1 MDNPQPT
8 QSDIRASS
16 GSGRST
22 GSRRQNVRTNP
33 PQSTSFQLLSKSYP
47 DMSQP
52 SQQLHQI
59 EKSVTHLL
67 VATKLL
73 LETLTQWSRGT
84 ATEGEVSDV
93 YVRLGYEFNIA
104 CRAFNAIGVDTGDLG
119 PVPDLL
125 RGILEDT
132 LSQEASQASLDRFLP
147 RIRDII
153 INLLQGLK
161 KKQAKLRARA
171 ARDTE
176 RSSSG
181 SSAPTRQDSIDVL
194 GDTPIPET
202 HIPSRQTSGL
212 SRQSVQRATS
222 RDLPTG
228 PELPPRTS
236 SRNEG
241 RTSPNYG
248 NDRYDS
254 QSTLQSSNSNS
265 TMSST
270 TAQDIPIIAPY
281 PAEDTIPSG
290 PQPPPHGGAA
300 HNFPHPPPPPP
311 KQDAL
316 LALQRGG
323 DLERRASRRFS
334 TYQIKQQLGGA
345 ANGIPMIPTQNSPVP
360 NRGREVRESIQAVRQ
375 RGSTQYNRTKTERR
389 LIGETSPTRT
399 VPNRITEESPK
410 PARQAPEIVEPG
422 SPNIKTP
429 EDKLGP
435 SYFEKDGTERPRMSA
450 VVAGPIDEPS
460 FMGESGLSAPA
471 TIPQRRISRR
481 AQTATPPPQVETPLN
496 NEDSPQAGKPLTLF
510 LQYKSKVK
518 KVILEDGY
526 NDLSVARIQLAFI
539 DKFAWNTH
547 SEGIDLPEIYIQ
559 DNLSGV
565 RYELEDLS
573 DIKNNTVLV
582 LNVEPLDEVKRHI
595 DDGLSSLR
603 RVVEGIKISID
614 DQQGAIQLVSER
626 QTESAKELASILVA
640 PTHSVASTPNSSAQR
655 GTSTTTS
662 SSSGLDQLSEIQTL
676 RRDLAIMRQTYSSF
690 TSDVEASMAAV
701 RTKAA
706 SVKSVALKVALPS
719 ISGESGRAYVKKGL
733 YDTLHKDQTAAFERV
748 DEIQDSIEDLRKD
761 VVTRGVRPLPRQ
773 LEQVAKDLAN
783 AATEVRRLEGFLAKE
798 KPMWIKVWKQE
809 LQQVCDDKAAVQESE
824 MLVTDL
830 TADLEDA
837 ESTFRLVEE
846 ACKQQNLEPADGKGA
861 RNVSGGRMVTLNS
874 VDQSLD
880 PRKAKDG
887 VLGEVKGLQVDHE
900 SRLEAIARAERNRQ
914 KELESRKEGEFTKE
928 VASFVEEG
936 KLKKTGGVEEAERLR
951 KARDERARREYYER
965 QNGITPS
972 APPPPPAVEESNTN
986 GDEAVV
992 EATEEV
998 PEAVEEPPETPAKD

>member
-1 MDNPQPT
+1 
-8 QSDIRASS
+8 
-16 GSGRST
+16 
-22 GSRRQNVRTNP
+22 
-33 PQSTSFQLLSKSYP
+33 
-47 DMSQP
+47 MSQP

-73 LETLTQWSRGT
+73 LETLTQWSRAT

-125 RGILEDT
+125 RGILEET

-171 ARDTE
+171 ARDTD
-176 RSSSG
+176 RG
-181 SSAPTRQDSIDVL
+181 PGPSAPTRQDSIDVL
-194 GDTPIPET
+194 GDTPLSESQ
-202 HIPSRQTSGL
+202 IPSRTTSGL
-212 SRQSVQRATS
+212 SRQSVQRTSS
-222 RDLPTG
+222 RDLHAG

-241 RTSPNYG
+241 RISPNYG
-248 NDRYDS
+248 AERYDS
-254 QSTLQSSNSNS
+254 QTTMQSSNSQSSNS

-270 TAQDIPIIAPY
+270 TAQNIPIIVPY
-281 PAEDTIPSG
+281 PAEDTIPTG
-290 PQPPPHGGAA
+290 PQPPPHTSAA

-345 ANGIPMIPTQNSPVP
+345 ANGIPMIPTQNSPIP

-389 LIGETSPTRT
+389 LIGETSPPRKP
-399 VPNRITEESPK
+399 PNRIPEESPK
-410 PARQAPEIVEPG
+410 YSNQAPEAVEPG
-422 SPNIKTP
+422 SPNLRTP

-435 SYFEKDGTERPRMSA
+435 SFFDRDGTERPRMSA
-450 VVAGPIDEPS
+450 VVAGPIDEPM
-460 FMGESGLSAPA
+460 FMGDSGLAAPSMM
-471 TIPQRRISRR
+471 PQRKISRK
-481 AQTATPPPQVETPLN
+481 AQTATPPPQVETQFN
-496 NEDSPQAGKPLTLF
+496 NEDSPQPGKPLTLF

-518 KVILEDGY
+518 KIILDDGS
-526 NDLSVARIQLAFI
+526 NDLSVGRIQLAFI

-547 SEGIDLPEIYIQ
+547 SEGIELPEIYIQ

-603 RVVEGIKISID
+603 RVVESIKTSVD
-614 DQQGAIQLVSER
+614 DQQGAIQRVSER
-626 QTESAKELASILVA
+626 QQETAKEIAGISLAPRSIASI
-640 PTHSVASTPNSSAQR
+640 PSTPGQKALPTTKSSL
-655 GTSTTTS
+655 S
-662 SSSGLDQLSEIQTL
+662 SLDQLSEIQTL

-690 TSDVEASMAAV
+690 TADVEASMAAV

-733 YDTLHKDQTAAFERV
+733 YETLLRDQTAAFERV

-761 VVTRGVRPLPRQ
+761 VVMRGVRPLPRQ

-783 AATEVRRLEGFLAKE
+783 AAAEVKRLEAFLAKE
-798 KPMWIKVWKQE
+798 KPMWTKVWKQE
-809 LQQVCDDKAAVQESE
+809 LQQVCDDKDAVGESE
-824 MLVTDL
+824 MLVADL
-830 TADLEDA
+830 TADLEEA
-837 ESTFRLVEE
+837 EGTFRLVEE
-846 ACKQQNLEPADGKGA
+846 ACKQQNLEPADGKSP
-861 RNVSGGRMVTLNS
+861 RNISGGRMVALNS
-874 VDQSLD
+874 IDQSVD

-914 KELESRKEGEFTKE
+914 KELESRKEGEFKKE
-928 VASFVEEG
+928 LGSFVDEG

-951 KARDERARREYYER
+951 KARDERTRREVWER
-965 QNGITPS
+965 QNGITPAPS
-972 APPPPPAVEESNTN
+972 APPAINVN
-986 GDEAVV
+986 GEDEAKV
-992 EATEEV
+992 EDSGPVFVDA
-998 PEAVEEPPETPAKD
+998 PETMPQA

>member
-1 MDNPQPT
+1 
-8 QSDIRASS
+8 
-16 GSGRST
+16 
-22 GSRRQNVRTNP
+22 
-33 PQSTSFQLLSKSYP
+33 
-47 DMSQP
+47 MSQP

-132 LSQEASQASLDRFLP
+132 LSQEASQASLDKFLP

-176 RSSSG
+176 RTSG

-194 GDTPIPET
+194 GDTPIPESQ
-202 HIPSRQTSGL
+202 IPSRHTSGL

-228 PELPPRTS
+228 TELPPRTS

-241 RTSPNYG
+241 RASPNYG

-254 QSTLQSSNSNS
+254 QSTLQSSNS

-270 TAQDIPIIAPY
+270 TAQDMPIITPY

-345 ANGIPMIPTQNSPVP
+345 ANGIPMIPTQNSPIP

-399 VPNRITEESPK
+399 VPSRISEERSK
-410 PARQAPEIVEPG
+410 PTSQAPEIVESG
-422 SPNIKTP
+422 SPAIKTP
-429 EDKLGP
+429 EDKLDP

-450 VVAGPIDEPS
+450 VLAGPIDEPT
-460 FMGESGLSAPA
+460 FMGESSLSAPSA
-471 TIPQRRISRR
+471 VPQRRISRR
-481 AQTATPPPQVETPLN
+481 AQTATPPPQVETSLN
-496 NEDSPQAGKPLTLF
+496 NEDSPQPGKPLTLF

-518 KVILEDGY
+518 KIILDDGY
-526 NDLSVARIQLAFI
+526 NDLSVGRIQLAFI

-595 DDGLSSLR
+595 DDGLSTLR
-603 RVVEGIKISID
+603 RVVEGIKTSID

-640 PTHSVASTPNSSAQR
+640 PTHSVAATPSTSGQPDFAPS
-655 GTSTTTS
+655 TSNI
-662 SSSGLDQLSEIQTL
+662 SGLDQLSEIQTL

-783 AATEVRRLEGFLAKE
+783 AATEVKRLEGFLNKE
-798 KPMWIKVWKQE
+798 KPMWVKVWKQE

-846 ACKQQNLEPADGKGA
+846 ACKQQNLEPADGKGP

-874 VDQSLD
+874 IDQSLD

-972 APPPPPAVEESNTN
+972 VTPSEAVAEESNTN
-986 GDEAVV
+986 GDEAAA
-992 EATEEV
+992 EAAEEV
-998 PEAVEEPPETPAKD
+998 PEVIVEPPETPAKD

>member
-1 MDNPQPT
+1 
-8 QSDIRASS
+8 
-16 GSGRST
+16 
-22 GSRRQNVRTNP
+22 
-33 PQSTSFQLLSKSYP
+33 
-47 DMSQP
+47 MSQP

-176 RSSSG
+176 RTSG
-181 SSAPTRQDSIDVL
+181 PSAPARQDSIDVL
-194 GDTPIPET
+194 GDTPLSETQIPG
-202 HIPSRQTSGL
+202 RATSGL
-212 SRQSVQRATS
+212 SRQSVQRASS
-222 RDLPTG
+222 RDLPVG

-241 RTSPNYG
+241 RISPNYSAE
-248 NDRYDS
+248 RYDS
-254 QSTLQSSNSNS
+254 QSTLQSSNS

-281 PAEDTIPSG
+281 PVEDTIPSG

-389 LIGETSPTRT
+389 LIGETSPTRSF
-399 VPNRITEESPK
+399 PNRISEESSK
-410 PARQAPEIVEPG
+410 SSSQIPEILEPG
-422 SPNIKTP
+422 SPNVKTP

-435 SYFEKDGTERPRMSA
+435 SYFESDGTERPRMSA
-450 VVAGPIDEPS
+450 IVAGPIEEPN
-460 FMGESGLSAPA
+460 FMSDPGLSAPSS
-471 TIPQRRISRR
+471 IPQRRISRK
-481 AQTATPPPQVETPLN
+481 AQTATPPPQVETQFN
-496 NEDSPQAGKPLTLF
+496 NEDSPQPGKPITLF

-518 KVILEDGY
+518 KIILDDGY
-526 NDLSVARIQLAFI
+526 NDLSVGRIQLAFI

-547 SEGIDLPEIYIQ
+547 SEGIELPEIYIQ

-573 DIKNNTVLV
+573 DIKNNTVLI

-603 RVVEGIKISID
+603 RVVEGIKTSID
-614 DQQGAIQLVSER
+614 DQQGAIQRVSER
-626 QTESAKELASILVA
+626 QQETAKEIAGISIAPPRSIASI
-640 PTHSVASTPNSSAQR
+640 PSTPGQLALSPTKSSL
-655 GTSTTTS
+655 S
-662 SSSGLDQLSEIQTL
+662 SLDQLSEIQTL

-690 TSDVEASMAAV
+690 TADVEASMAAV

-733 YDTLHKDQTAAFERV
+733 YDTLVKDQTAAFERV

-761 VVTRGVRPLPRQ
+761 VVMRGVRPLPRQ

-783 AATEVRRLEGFLAKE
+783 AATEVKRLEGFLARE

-846 ACKQQNLEPADGKGA
+846 ACKQQNLEPADGKGP
-861 RNVSGGRMVTLNS
+861 RNASGGRMVTLNS
-874 VDQSLD
+874 IDQSLD

-914 KELESRKEGEFTKE
+914 KELESRKEGEFKKE
-928 VASFVEEG
+928 LGSFVDEG

-951 KARDERARREYYER
+951 KARDERTRREVWER
-965 QNGITPS
+965 QNGIAP
-972 APPPPPAVEESNTN
+972 APPPAASNVNGEEMKS
-986 GDEAVV
+986 
-992 EATEEV
+992 EEV
-998 PEAVEEPPETPAKD
+998 PELVVDAPETPPKY